1 MQSVKNKLQTC
12 AKETAKEQP
21 NSRNLERT
29 NLQTD
34 KLTNLEL
41 EPMNAEFILKELHSI
56 ADEKD
61 ALFLQRF
68 FKTGKGQY
76 GEGDLFL
83 GIRVPDIRNI
93 VKAGKSLSFKDIE
106 VLLDSKYHEARMT
119 GFLFLVQQFKKT
131 KEEEERKAIFDFYL
145 LNAQKANNWDLV
157 DLSCR
162 DIVGA
167 YLLDKEDRSI
177 LYKLASSSNLW
188 EQRISI
194 ISTWTLIKYQDFTDT
209 LQLSEKLMD
218 HSHDLMHKAI
228 GWMLRE
234 VGKKDKEVLIG
245 FLDKHYKVMPRTTL
259 RYAIEHFSS
268 EERNYFMQK

>member
-1 MQSVKNKLQTC
+1 
-12 AKETAKEQP
+12 
-21 NSRNLERT
+21 
-29 NLQTD
+29 
-34 KLTNLEL
+34 
-41 EPMNAEFILKELHSI
+41 MNAKFILNELHSM
-56 ADEKD
+56 ADAKD
-61 ALFLQRF
+61 AINLQRF
-68 FKTGKGQY
+68 FKTGKDQY

-93 VKAGKSLSFKDIE
+93 VKAGKSLPLEEIGI
-106 VLLDSKYHEARMT
+106 LLDSKYHEARLT
-119 GFLFLVQQFKKT
+119 GFLFLVQQFKQT
-131 KEEEERKAIFDFYL
+131 KEEEKRKAIFDFYL
-145 LNAQKANNWDLV
+145 LNAKKANNWDLV

-177 LYKLASSSNLW
+177 LCKLADSSNLW

-209 LQLSEKLMD
+209 LQLSEKLLS
-218 HSHDLMHKAI
+218 HPHDLMHKAI

-245 FLDKHYKVMPRTTL
+245 FLEKHYKVMPRTTL
-259 RYAIEHFSS
+259 RYAIEHFSP
-268 EERNYFMQK
+268 EERNYFMQRQ